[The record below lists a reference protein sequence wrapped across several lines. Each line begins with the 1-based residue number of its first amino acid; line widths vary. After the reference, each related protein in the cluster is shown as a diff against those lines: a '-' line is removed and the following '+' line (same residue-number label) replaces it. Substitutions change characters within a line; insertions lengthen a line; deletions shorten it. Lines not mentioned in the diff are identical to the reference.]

1 MALLPQPAA
10 DELDLSTVLHALSDR
25 TRRCILAELVS
36 GPRRCGSFDLPI
48 AKSSVSHHF
57 KVLRDSGLIRVE
69 AQGNTRT
76 ATLRR
81 DDIEAR
87 FPGLL
92 AVTGILDT
100 DQTAANLRN
109 RDAH

>member
-1 MALLPQPAA
+1 MYFLEFTLGQATAGI
-10 DELDLSTVLHALSDR
+10 ELSASAIICLTS
-25 TRRCILAELVS
+25 LAT
-36 GPRRCGSFDLPI
+36 RRCGSFDLPI

-92 AVTGILDT
+92 AVTGILGT
-100 DQTAANLRN
+100 GQAAANLRN
-109 RDAH
+109 RDAR